1 MAAASHVSPSHCLTA
16 AARVYTNV
24 KYKKQPWGV
33 VKSFITKNSWSGIE
47 DNFRQLGVCVCGGGA
62 EPFLPPPNDFSSEH

>member
-1 MAAASHVSPSHCLTA
+1 MTSPGTFRPSGRRRLTPLTA

-47 DNFRQLGVCVCGGGA
+47 DNFRQLGGSVI
-62 EPFLPPPNDFSSEH
+62 NDELITNEFP